1 MVITLLTGCMRIA
14 AGFALAIAG
23 LSSAGA
29 AGSGMALDRAP
40 ARANDVVSLQNGA
53 RVFVNYCLNCH
64 AAAFMRFNHLESI
77 GLTEA
82 QIRDNLILTGARVGD
97 VMTVAMDHREAR
109 IWFGVAPPDLTLSAR
124 ARSSGAGSGA
134 DWIYTYLRTFY
145 RDPSRPTGWNNLVYP
160 GVAMPHVLWQLSGQ
174 HEAMDQTFK
183 SHAEAASALRQKGGL
198 GRIEAGATAGEWV
211 LKTLKQTTPGTLSA
225 LEYDHAVADL
235 VNYMAFM
242 AEPGRAQRE
251 KIGVV
256 VLLYLGLLFVLAW
269 LLKKEYW
276 RDVH

>member
-1 MVITLLTGCMRIA
+1 MVTPLLTGFTRVA
-14 AGFALAIAG
+14 AGAALAIAC
-23 LSSAGA
+23 LSPAGA
-29 AGSGMALDRAP
+29 AESGMALDRAP
-40 ARANDVVSLQNGA
+40 GKANDVVSLQNGA

-64 AAAFMRFNHLESI
+64 AAAFMRFNHLRDI
-77 GLTEA
+77 GLTEV
-82 QIRDNLILTGARVGD
+82 QIRDNLIFTGARIGD
-97 VMTVAMDHREAR
+97 VMTVAMDRRDAR

-160 GVAMPHVLWQLSGQ
+160 GVAMPHVLWQLSG
-174 HEAMDQTFK
+174 EYDAVEQTFK
-183 SHAEAASALRQKGGL
+183 SQAEAASALRQTGGL
-198 GRIEAGATAGEWV
+198 GRVDAGAKPGEWV
-211 LKTLKQTTPGTLSA
+211 LKTLKQVAPGTQSA
-225 LEYDHAVADL
+225 LEYDRTVADL

-242 AEPGRAQRE
+242 AEPSRAQRE